1 MKITR
6 IKGHALVVPLG
17 ADYWVANE
25 MINQCGQIIIEV
37 ETDEGVV
44 GLGTLHGR
52 YIPLVLE
59 MLRELDGFL
68 KGMDA
73 MAHEAIWQK
82 VFDITTTSPGNAAPH
97 NRPRLFASAN
107 RQALLIALGGIDVA
121 LWDIKGKATNM
132 PVWRLLGGTRK
143 EIHSYVTGGYYWLG
157 HDHFYIAE
165 EMAGYIEQGFTGVK
179 MKVGGVDLATDV
191 ARVKA
196 VRDAIGPKSQLMVD
210 ANCAYDWNQ
219 AVAAIRAFE
228 PYDIFWFEE
237 PMHWYDSV
245 RSLGQL
251 AQCTHVA
258 LASGESE
265 MHSWACRDLIDL
277 GGVRYMEF
285 DASRSGGVTEWLRV
299 AAYAKLKGVQMATHH
314 DAHFQ
319 GHLAAAASNGYCV
332 EVFPNPKRDPLWD
345 TLFTHRA
352 QLKNGKLVLG
362 DEPGFGF
369 GIDWKTV
376 EKYRVGDRPT

>member
-1 MKITR
+1 MKISK
-6 IKGHALVVPLG
+6 IKAHALSVPL
-17 ADYWVANE
+17 AETYWVANE
-25 MINQCGQIIIEV
+25 IIGHCGQIIIEV
-37 ETDEGVV
+37 ETDQ
-44 GLGTLHGR
+44 GLIGYGTLHGR
-52 YIPLVLE
+52 QIPAVLKIIE
-59 MLRELDGFL
+59 ELSTYL

-73 MAHEAIWQK
+73 MSHEAVWKK
-82 VFDITTTSPGNAAPH
+82 VFEITITSPGNAAVH
-97 NRPRLFASAN
+97 NRPQLFNSAN
-107 RQALLIALGGIDVA
+107 RQALLIALGGIDIA

-132 PVWRLLGGTRK
+132 PVWRLLGGDRR
-143 EIHSYVTGGYYWLG
+143 EIHTYVTGGYYWMG

-165 EMAGYIEQGFTGVK
+165 EMGAYIAQGFTGVK

-196 VRDAIGPKSQLMVD
+196 VRQAIGPASQLMVD
-210 ANCAYDWNQ
+210 ANCAYSWDQ
-219 AVAAIRAFE
+219 AVKAIRAFE

-237 PMHWYDSV
+237 PIHWYDSV
-245 RSLGQL
+245 RALGKL
-251 AQCTHVA
+251 ALSTHVPI
-258 LASGESE
+258 ASGESE
-265 MHSWACRDLIDL
+265 MHAWACRDLIDL

-299 AAYAKLKGVQMATHH
+299 AAYANLHGVQMATHH
-314 DAHFQ
+314 DAHVQ
-319 GHLAAAASNGYCV
+319 GHLAAAAPNGYCV

-352 QLKNGKLVLG
+352 ELHHGKLVLS

-376 EKYRVGDRPT
+376 EKFRVG